1 VNDSLLCR
9 VNVSLQLIEKCLQ
22 GDQRAYSELYR
33 ACYPFM
39 ISVTARYIRQR
50 EQAVE
55 LVNTAFISMVNGLH
69 QYNSAYPF
77 GAWLRR
83 IVINTILNE
92 YRKNNRLKSKVTFI
106 DQEELSRINV
116 GDQADLSEF
125 DTDRITLVTKCIQL
139 LPPMTGQVF
148 NLFMIDGYSHKE
160 ISSMLHISEG
170 TSAWHVNEGKQRIK
184 ALIEKQ
190 NSDNK

>member
-1 VNDSLLCR
+1 MQ
-9 VNVSLQLIEKCLQ
+9 VSTQLIEKCLQ

-33 ACYPFM
+33 TCYPFM

-50 EQAVE
+50 EQAIEV
-55 LVNTAFISMVNGLH
+55 VNTAFISMVNGLH
-69 QYNSAYPF
+69 QYNAAYPF

-83 IVINTILNE
+83 IVINTVLNE

-106 DQEELSRINV
+106 DQDELARIKV
-116 GDQADLSEF
+116 GDDADLSEF
-125 DTDRITLVTKCIQL
+125 DIDRITLVKDCLVL
-139 LPPMTGQVF
+139 LPRVTAQVF

-160 ISSMLHISEG
+160 ISAMLNMSEG

-184 ALIEKQ
+184 TIIEKRR
-190 NSDNK
+190 SEKK

>member
-1 VNDSLLCR
+1 
-9 VNVSLQLIEKCLQ
+9 VNVSLELIDNCLK
-22 GDQRAYSELYR
+22 GDQKAYSQLYR
-33 ACYPFM
+33 TCYPFM
-39 ISVTARYIRQR
+39 ISVTSRYIRQR

-55 LVNTAFISMVNGLH
+55 IVNTAFISMVNGLH

-92 YRKNNRLKSKVTFI
+92 YRKNNRLKSRVSFI
-106 DQEELSRINV
+106 DQDELARMKV

-125 DTDRITLVTKCIQL
+125 DIDRLALIKDCLPL
-139 LPPMTGQVF
+139 LPPMTSQVF

-160 ISSMLHISEG
+160 ISAMLNISEG
-170 TSAWHVNEGKQRIK
+170 TSAWHINEAKQRIK
-184 ALIEKQ
+184 SLIEKRR
-190 NSDNK
+190 SKEK

>member
-1 VNDSLLCR
+1 
-9 VNVSLQLIEKCLQ
+9 VNVSAQLIEKCLK

-33 ACYPFM
+33 TCYPFM

-55 LVNTAFISMVNGLH
+55 MVNSAFISTVSGLH
-69 QYNSAYPF
+69 QFNPAYPF

-106 DQEELSRINV
+106 DQEELARLKV
-116 GDQADLSEF
+116 GDAADLSEF
-125 DTDRITLVTKCIQL
+125 DIDRLTLIKDCLQL
-139 LPPMTGQVF
+139 LPPMTAQVF
-148 NLFMIDGYSHKE
+148 NLFMIDGFSHKE
-160 ISSMLHISEG
+160 ICSMLHISEG
-170 TSAWHVNEGKQRIK
+170 TSAWHINEGKKRIK
-184 ALIEKQ
+184 AIIEKRR
-190 NSDNK
+190 SDN